1 MKSKTEKDTMD
12 VIELLKVLYCAPFL
26 LYSCYTDIQT
36 RRVSNQ
42 VWKLMLMGVAL
53 FVANDIMAG
62 GIQALVSLLIS
73 AIIMYVFV
81 YIIFQLGGFGGADAK
96 SLIILSILFPVYPQ
110 IQISGTY
117 FPLEGVPLIGLFAFS
132 VFGNAVL
139 LTIVV
144 PLGMLVFNLLMLKPR
159 EILQRPA
166 YLFVG
171 FKTDISK
178 LSGRHIKLI
187 EEYSLSDGEIRTRF
201 RRNGVKVDDEIVGKL
216 EEYAARE
223 LIPRRVWVTPGL
235 PFMIP
240 ITLGFFT
247 AVFFGDLIFYLTK
260 LLLIGG

>member
-1 MKSKTEKDTMD
+1 ME

-42 VWKLMLMGVAL
+42 VWKLMLIGVAL
-53 FVANDIMAG
+53 FVAIDIIAG
-62 GIQALVSLLIS
+62 GIPALVKLLIS
-73 AIIMYVFV
+73 AIIIYVFV

-96 SLIILSILFPVYPQ
+96 SLIVLSILFPVYPQ
-110 IQISGTY
+110 IQVLGTY
-117 FPLEGVPLIGLFAFS
+117 FPLQGVPLIGLFAFS

-144 PLGMLVFNLLMLKPR
+144 PLGMLVYNLLTLKPG

-178 LSGRHIKLI
+178 LLGRHIKLI
-187 EEYSLSDGEIRTRF
+187 EEYSLSESEIHTRF
-201 RRNGVKVDDEIVGKL
+201 RRNGVTIDDETVETL
-216 EEYAARE
+216 EEYAAQG
-223 LIPRRVWVTPGL
+223 LIPRQVWVTPGL

-240 ITLGFFT
+240 ITLGFFV
-247 AVFFGDLIFYLTK
+247 AVFFGDLIFYITK
-260 LLLIGG
+260 LLLLSG

>member
-1 MKSKTEKDTMD
+1 ME
-12 VIELLKVLYCAPFL
+12 VIELLKVLYCAPFF

-42 VWKLMLMGVAL
+42 VWKFMLIGVAL
-53 FVANDIMAG
+53 FVAIDIMAG
-62 GIQALVSLLIS
+62 GIPALVKLLIS
-73 AIIMYVFV
+73 AIIIYVFV

-96 SLIILSILFPVYPQ
+96 SLIVLSILFPVYPQ
-110 IQISGTY
+110 IQVLGTY
-117 FPLEGVPLIGLFAFS
+117 FPLQGVPLIGLFAFS

-144 PLGMLVFNLLMLKPR
+144 PLGMLVFNLLTLKPG

-178 LSGRHIKLI
+178 LLGRHIKLI
-187 EEYSLSDGEIRTRF
+187 EEYSLSEGEIHTRF
-201 RRNGVKVDDEIVGKL
+201 RRNGVMIDDETVEKL
-216 EEYAARE
+216 EEYAGQG
-223 LIPRRVWVTPGL
+223 LIPRQVWVTPGL

-240 ITLGFFT
+240 ITLGFFV
-247 AVFFGDLIFYLTK
+247 AVFFGDLIFYITK
-260 LLLIGG
+260 LLLISG

>member
-1 MKSKTEKDTMD
+1 ME

-26 LYSCYTDIQT
+26 LYSCYTDVRT

-42 VWKLMLMGVAL
+42 VWKFMLTGVAL
-53 FVANDIMAG
+53 FAANDIMAG

-73 AIIMYVFV
+73 AIIIYVFV

-96 SLIILSILFPVYPQ
+96 SLIVLSILFPVYPQ
-110 IQISGTY
+110 VQVAGTY
-117 FPLEGVPLIGLFAFS
+117 FPLQGIPLIGLFAFS

-144 PLGMLVFNLLMLKPR
+144 PLGMLVFNLLTLKPR

-171 FKTDISK
+171 FKTDISR
-178 LSGRHIKLI
+178 LAGRHIKLI
-187 EEYSLSDGEIRTRF
+187 EEYSLSDSKIHTRF
-201 RRNGVKVDDEIVGKL
+201 RRNGVMIDDETIGKL
-216 EEYAARE
+216 EEYAACG
-223 LIPRRVWVTPGL
+223 LIPRQVWVTPGL

-247 AVFFGDLIFYLTK
+247 AVFFGDLIFYLTQ
-260 LLLIGG
+260 LLLMGG

>member
-1 MKSKTEKDTMD
+1 ME

-42 VWKLMLMGVAL
+42 VWKLMLIGVAL
-53 FVANDIMAG
+53 FVAIDIIAG
-62 GIQALVSLLIS
+62 GIPALVKLLIS
-73 AIIMYVFV
+73 AIIIYVFV

-96 SLIILSILFPVYPQ
+96 SLIVLSILFPVYPQ
-110 IQISGTY
+110 IQVLGTY
-117 FPLEGVPLIGLFAFS
+117 FPLQGVPLIGLFAFS

-144 PLGMLVFNLLMLKPR
+144 PLGMLVFNLLTLKPG

-178 LSGRHIKLI
+178 LLGRHIKLI
-187 EEYSLSDGEIRTRF
+187 EEYSLSESEIHTRF
-201 RRNGVKVDDEIVGKL
+201 RRNGVTIDDETVETL
-216 EEYAARE
+216 EEYAAQG
-223 LIPRRVWVTPGL
+223 LIPRQVWVTPGL

-240 ITLGFFT
+240 ITLGFFV
-247 AVFFGDLIFYLTK
+247 AVFFGDLIFYITK
-260 LLLIGG
+260 LLLLSG

>member
-1 MKSKTEKDTMD
+1 ME

-42 VWKLMLMGVAL
+42 VWKFMLIGVAL
-53 FVANDIMAG
+53 FVAIDIMAG
-62 GIQALVSLLIS
+62 GIPALVKLLIS
-73 AIIMYVFV
+73 AIIIYVFV

-96 SLIILSILFPVYPQ
+96 SLIVLSILFPVYPQ
-110 IQISGTY
+110 IQVLGTY
-117 FPLEGVPLIGLFAFS
+117 FPLQGVPLIGLFAFS

-144 PLGMLVFNLLMLKPR
+144 PLGMLVLNLLTLKPG
-159 EILQRPA
+159 EILKRPA

-178 LSGRHIKLI
+178 LLGRHIKLI
-187 EEYSLSDGEIRTRF
+187 EEYSLSECEIHTRF
-201 RRNGVKVDDEIVGKL
+201 RRNGVMIDDETVEKL
-216 EEYAARE
+216 EEYAAQG
-223 LIPRRVWVTPGL
+223 LIPRQVWVTPGL

-240 ITLGFFT
+240 ITLGFFV
-247 AVFFGDLIFYLTK
+247 AVFFGDLIFHFTK
-260 LLLIGG
+260 LLLLSG

>member
-1 MKSKTEKDTMD
+1 ME

-42 VWKLMLMGVAL
+42 VWKFMLIGVAL
-53 FVANDIMAG
+53 FVAIDIMAG
-62 GIQALVSLLIS
+62 GIPALVKLLIS
-73 AIIMYVFV
+73 AIIIYVFV

-96 SLIILSILFPVYPQ
+96 SLIVLSILFPVYPQ
-110 IQISGTY
+110 IQVLGTY
-117 FPLEGVPLIGLFAFS
+117 FPLQGVPLIGLFAFS

-144 PLGMLVFNLLMLKPR
+144 PLGMLVLNLLTLKPG
-159 EILQRPA
+159 EILKRPA

-178 LSGRHIKLI
+178 LLGRHIKLI
-187 EEYSLSDGEIRTRF
+187 EEYSLSECEIHTRF
-201 RRNGVKVDDEIVGKL
+201 RRNGVIIDDETVEKL
-216 EEYAARE
+216 EEYAAQG
-223 LIPRRVWVTPGL
+223 LIPRQVWVTPGL

-240 ITLGFFT
+240 ITLGFFV
-247 AVFFGDLIFYLTK
+247 AVFFGDLIFHFTK
-260 LLLIGG
+260 LLLLSG